1 MPQYTDALR
10 PFLEVRFVG
19 LLPFPAA
26 GAMHRSRREV
36 SSVENELDQREAHL
50 LWALAALPAPL
61 RPPLP
66 PVNSCTCQHNRHH
79 AITADSARREYRLP
93 VFPVQAVLPCITAHG
108 QELQARSARRPTS

>member
-1 MPQYTDALR
+1 MPQYAAALR

-50 LWALAALPAPL
+50 LWALPAPL

-79 AITADSARREYRLP
+79 AITADSARREP
-93 VFPVQAVLPCITAHG
+93 VLPA
-108 QELQARSARRPTS
+108 LP